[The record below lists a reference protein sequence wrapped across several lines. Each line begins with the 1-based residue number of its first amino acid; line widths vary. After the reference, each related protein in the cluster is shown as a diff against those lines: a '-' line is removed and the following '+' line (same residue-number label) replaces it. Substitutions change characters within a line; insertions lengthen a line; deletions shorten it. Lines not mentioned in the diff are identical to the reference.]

1 MHWPHAPAPQLHMK
15 ADMDMVQ
22 VQVFQHPFY
31 RNLPTFYLPLF
42 IFSLFLFT
50 PMFFFGRVSVVAAAV
65 AVAAAKDEWD
75 PLRKLI
81 NEYTIIEDCKSNF

>member
-1 MHWPHAPAPQLHMK
+1 
-15 ADMDMVQ
+15 
-22 VQVFQHPFY
+22 
-31 RNLPTFYLPLF
+31 
-42 IFSLFLFT
+42 
-50 PMFFFGRVSVVAAAV
+50 MFFFGRVSVVAAAVAV

>member
-1 MHWPHAPAPQLHMK
+1 
-15 ADMDMVQ
+15 
-22 VQVFQHPFY
+22 
-31 RNLPTFYLPLF
+31 
-42 IFSLFLFT
+42 
-50 PMFFFGRVSVVAAAV
+50 MFFFGRVSVVAAAVVV